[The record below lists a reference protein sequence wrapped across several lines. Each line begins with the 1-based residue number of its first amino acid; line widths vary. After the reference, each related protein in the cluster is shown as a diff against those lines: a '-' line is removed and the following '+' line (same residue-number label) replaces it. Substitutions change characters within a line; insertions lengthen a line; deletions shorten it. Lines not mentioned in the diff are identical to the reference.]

1 MKHTLKVHFFAGF
14 LAAGL
19 LFSAAG
25 CDTPRP
31 TYSAGEYVMFADS
44 VSVNMIL
51 QDQEYFSVPIATTK
65 ACAYD
70 RNFGVEILDRNSTAI
85 ERLHYRLQSNTVT
98 IPAGKLSAEVRVHAD
113 YDKFESGDTLRFTL
127 RLVMP
132 EQLIW
137 NLYGNTTRVE
147 MVKSCPFS
155 EADFSGWCVVTSMFL
170 NTYPGVE
177 NRSMQRLVRT
187 EPHPAKEHTVILHD
201 WLFTGYDVELEFDPS
216 DPAAPLVSMA
226 PDQVLS
232 DEQSVFG
239 QINGDDRILVAD
251 SPVRP
256 SYFNACE
263 RYVSLWI
270 RAYVENLGEPV
281 GTVGTFYNILEW
293 VSDEEAERLQRE
305 NGM

>member
-1 MKHTLKVHFFAGF
+1 MKHAIKIRFFAG
-14 LAAGL
+14 L
-19 LFSAAG
+19 LLLSATG
-25 CDTPRP
+25 CDTQHT
-31 TYSAGEYVMFADS
+31 TYSAAEYVMFADS
-44 VSVNMIL
+44 VSVNMIP
-51 QDQEYFSVPIATTK
+51 QGQEYFAVPIATTK
-65 ACAYD
+65 ACDYD

-85 ERLHYRLQSNTVT
+85 ERLHYRLLSNTVT
-98 IPAGKLSAEVRVHAD
+98 IPAGKLTTEVRVHAD
-113 YDKFESGDTLRFTL
+113 YDQLDSGDTLRFTL

-137 NLYGNTTRVE
+137 DLYGDTTQVG

-155 EADFSGWCVVTSMFL
+155 MADFSGWCIVTSTFL
-170 NTYPGVE
+170 NAYPGVE
-177 NRSMQRLVRT
+177 NQSIQRLVRT
-187 EPHPAKEHTVILHD
+187 EPHPGKEHTVILHD

-239 QINGDDRILVAD
+239 QINGDDRILVTH
-251 SPVRP
+251 SPIYL
-256 SYFNACE
+256 SYFNACN

-270 RAYVENLGEPV
+270 RVYVEDLGIPV
-281 GTVGTFYNILEW
+281 GTVGNFYNILEW
-293 VSDEEAERLQRE
+293 VSDEEAEYLQSN